1 MSELKVAALEAIRS
15 IPEDAN
21 LDDLLDE
28 IIYRAKVS
36 EGLRDVRAGRT
47 VSLEEI
53 KVRFAIKE

>member
-1 MSELKVAALEAIRS
+1 MTALKEAALEAIHT
-15 IPEDAN
+15 IPDDAS

-28 IIYRAKVS
+28 IIYRNKVA

-53 KVRFAIKE
+53 KARFGIKE